1 MEQQALVSIL
11 IPCYNAINTIDD
23 TIQSALNQTYETLEI
38 IVNDDYS
45 TDGTFE
51 HLKIKYASEPKIK
64 MSQNHTNLGMCGNW
78 NILMANANGE
88 YWLKLDADDIIKPHF
103 IEVCLTNAL
112 KFEADFS
119 GSSYQFFDV
128 KKNETSDVLTH
139 QNRTTGIIKTPL
151 ADIFI
156 NYPFHLCFTLLKA
169 SFVKKISPQFYFM
182 NTEVGDAEFQLR
194 AALEENFTAYFDTQ
208 KLGYYCFHGN
218 NSSLEPLKQAKS
230 FIFDVLSFHHQQLKK
245 KLGSIYKE
253 KLRQNLKLYLK
264 EMILRRTPWHWKLLI
279 STFKYGYL

>member
-1 MEQQALVSIL
+1 MRLATLFIFCIPSVSGFGLLILKKQIYPILTFGRPYLFLFLYLAPSLFTYLKECKVYLV
-11 IPCYNAINTIDD
+11 
-23 TIQSALNQTYETLEI
+23 
-38 IVNDDYS
+38 DDYS

-64 MSQNHTNLGMCGNW
+64 ISQNHTNLGMCGNW

-139 QNRTTGIIKTPL
+139 QNRTTGIIKT
-151 ADIFI
+151 IW
-156 NYPFHLCFTLLKA
+156 T
-169 SFVKKISPQFYFM
+169 
-182 NTEVGDAEFQLR
+182 
-194 AALEENFTAYFDTQ
+194 
-208 KLGYYCFHGN
+208 
-218 NSSLEPLKQAKS
+218 
-230 FIFDVLSFHHQQLKK
+230 
-245 KLGSIYKE
+245 
-253 KLRQNLKLYLK
+253 
-264 EMILRRTPWHWKLLI
+264 
-279 STFKYGYL
+279 YGTTV